1 MKITSRSRSGEN
13 WKAICVLFCI
23 IKTFIKAKNMK
34 TLMAILSGMAAGYLA
49 ARFIIPIFLQKSQ
62 TENNSGLHNFQ
73 LSELISPN
81 SANLEEIKDK
91 IENAS

>member
-1 MKITSRSRSGEN
+1 MK
-13 WKAICVLFCI
+13 ALLAV
-23 IKTFIKAKNMK
+23 
-34 TLMAILSGMAAGYLA
+34 LSGMAAGYLTG
-49 ARFIIPIFLQKSQ
+49 RFIIPIVLQKNE

-73 LSELISPN
+73 LSELVSPN